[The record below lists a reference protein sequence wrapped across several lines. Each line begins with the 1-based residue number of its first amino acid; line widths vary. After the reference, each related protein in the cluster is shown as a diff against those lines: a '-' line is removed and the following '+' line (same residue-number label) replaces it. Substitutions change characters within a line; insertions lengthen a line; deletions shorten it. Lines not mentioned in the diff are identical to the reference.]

1 MPLKKFEVNTEYK
14 YNISKF
20 LNSKLK
26 VLYMNET
33 YYNIVINRTSTERL
47 KLEQDDHHS
56 KGFKYQALDIE
67 PGQVLRN
74 TFM

>member
-14 YNISKF
+14 HNISKL

-47 KLEQDDHHS
+47 KLEQDEKHS

-67 PGQVLRN
+67 PGQGLRN